1 MSVLSKLIFGRSF
14 LLMVVLFVPSARGL
28 ASFHQDIEVSG
39 QGSAIKAG
47 FCSEA
52 DHGCDIVGVEHLGL
66 PPNTVPTDF
75 ETGKDIY
82 VTAFTHF
89 VFSGQ
94 HSTDNPGFQ
103 STAGS
108 LLSSEL
114 VSYQALGVLEFWNPA
129 IGAWSF
135 APDNVKLRLAG
146 GLKITEVADQNCGL
160 VFCPPRVTTETS
172 FTTFTANGVTG
183 AASLIVGQAA
193 ANGSFHSHLD
203 WFLETSSGAAN
214 GGPQG
219 AYLVEMRLSS
229 DKRQTPSDSFYILFN
244 NQLPAEQFQSA
255 VSQRVLG
262 SESPQDPQPPVPEPE
277 VSAWK
282 AFELATSDLLGDEP
296 IALAAIGNKAY
307 LIPED
312 ANKGLAVLDS
322 SASLDGK
329 HSGAFVNGKLYVFD
343 AEAGATRVFEIE
355 SSDFVEKESLAAMP
369 TIRFGATAMVTDND
383 EVFVFGGKQTRSN
396 GASRMINRLESF
408 NPETN
413 EWKRH
418 RNIPGINRREG
429 AALAAVSI
437 DGKTHAY
444 LLGGGVLQKNRLFG
458 AIAAYDF
465 DLNRWQTRAMTP
477 MPTPRVFQSGIQA
490 PVLDGKIYLIGG
502 RSVNSAGGLSKSD
515 KVEIYDPVSNTWQIG
530 PNLPKV
536 IAEPLSFTVDGKI
549 YVIDAGQQ
557 PAQSAITAWELDSAW
572 KPSLEEDQTCDL
584 DGDGRFTNRDVNL
597 FARACRAETS
607 YWNCDL
613 TEEGASIA
621 RNIREYRLQWWDY
634 RNQTCP

>member
-1 MSVLSKLIFGRSF
+1 MSVLNRLFFGRSF

-47 FCSEA
+47 FCSEVEL
-52 DHGCDIVGVEHLGL
+52 GCDIVGVERLGL

-103 STAGS
+103 SSVGS
-108 LLSSEL
+108 LLSNEL
-114 VSYQALGVLEFWNPA
+114 VSYQSLGVLEFWNPA
-129 IGAWSF
+129 ISAWSL
-135 APDNVKLRLAG
+135 APDNVKIRLAG
-146 GLKITEVADQNCGL
+146 GLKVTEVADQNCGL
-160 VFCPPRVTTETS
+160 VFCPPKVTTETS
-172 FTTFTANGVTG
+172 FTTYTASGVTG
-183 AASLIVGQAA
+183 TPSLIVGQAA

-203 WFLETSSGAAN
+203 WFLETSAGAGN

-229 DKRQTPSDSFYILFN
+229 DKRETPSDSFYILFN

-262 SESPQDPQPPVPEPE
+262 FGSELPQDPPAPEPE
-277 VSAWK
+277 ISAWK
-282 AFELATSDLLGDEP
+282 ASELATSQILGDEP
-296 IALAAIGNKAY
+296 VALAAIGNKVY

-312 ANKGLAVLDS
+312 ASQGVAVLDS
-322 SASLDGK
+322 STSLNGQ

-343 AEAGATRVFEIE
+343 AEAGATRVFEIDG
-355 SSDFVEKESLAAMP
+355 SDFVEKESLAAMP
-369 TIRFGATAMVTDND
+369 TIRFGAAPMVTDND
-383 EVFVFGGKQTRSN
+383 EIFVFGGKQTRPN
-396 GASRMINRLESF
+396 GKSRLINRLESF
-408 NPETN
+408 NPETQ

-418 RNIPGINRREG
+418 RNVPGINRREG
-429 AALAAVSI
+429 AALAAVTI
-437 DGKTHAY
+437 DGKSHAY
-444 LLGGGVLQKNRLFG
+444 LLGGGVLQRNRLFG

-465 DLNRWQTRAMTP
+465 RLDRWQTRAMTP
-477 MPTPRVFQSGIQA
+477 MPTPRAFQSGIQA

-502 RSVNSAGGLSKSD
+502 RSVNSVGGLVKSD
-515 KVEIYDPVSNTWQIG
+515 KVEIYDPVSNTWQVG
-530 PNLPKV
+530 PSLPKE
-536 IAEPLSFTVDGKI
+536 ISEPVSFTADGKI
-549 YVIDAGQQ
+549 YVIDGSQKHAE
-557 PAQSAITAWELDSAW
+557 SKITAWELDDAW
-572 KPSLEEDQTCDL
+572 KPWLEEDQTCDL
-584 DGDGRFTNRDVNL
+584 DGDGQFTNRDVNL
-597 FARACRAETS
+597 FARACRAGTA

-613 TEEGASIA
+613 TEGSPSIA
-621 RNIREYRLQWWDY
+621 RNIREYRLQWREY
-634 RNQTCP
+634 RNKACP